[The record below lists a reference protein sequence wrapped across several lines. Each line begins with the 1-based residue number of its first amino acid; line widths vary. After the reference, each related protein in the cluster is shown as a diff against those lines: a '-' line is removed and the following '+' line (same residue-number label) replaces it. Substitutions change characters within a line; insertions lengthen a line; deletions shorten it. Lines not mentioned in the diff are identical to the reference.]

1 MVFRYRKSKNF
12 GPFRINLSK
21 SGVGWSVG
29 GKGFRYTKKAN
40 GGNRTTTS
48 IPGSGISW
56 VKESSRN
63 NTINNASKNIVY
75 KSNHPNDAESRAQTS
90 VRKFISTKAL
100 IILAFVIIVI
110 SLFFY

>member
-40 GGNRTTTS
+40 GGSRTTTS

-56 VKESSRN
+56 VKDSSRN
-63 NTINNASKNIVY
+63 NTINNASKNIVD
-75 KSNHPNDAESRAQTS
+75 KSKHPNDIYSPTQNS
-90 VRKFISTKAL
+90 DGKFISTKAL
-100 IILAFVIIVI
+100 IILAFVIIII
-110 SLFFY
+110 SMFFY

>member
-40 GGNRTTTS
+40 GGSRTTTS

-56 VKESSRN
+56 IKDSSRN
-63 NTINNASKNIVY
+63 NTINNASKTIADNS
-75 KSNHPNDAESRAQTS
+75 KHTNDIESRAQKLDG
-90 VRKFISTKAL
+90 KFISTKAL

-110 SLFFY
+110 SIFFY

>member
-40 GGNRTTTS
+40 GGSRTTTS

-56 VKESSRN
+56 VKDS
-63 NTINNASKNIVY
+63 
-75 KSNHPNDAESRAQTS
+75 
-90 VRKFISTKAL
+90 
-100 IILAFVIIVI
+100 
-110 SLFFY
+110 

>member
-29 GKGFRYTKKAN
+29 SKGFRYTKKAN
-40 GGNRTTTS
+40 GGSRTTTS

-56 VKESSRN
+56 VKDSSRN
-63 NTINNASKNIVY
+63 NTINNTSKNIVD
-75 KSNHPNDAESRAQTS
+75 KSKHPNDIYSPTQNS
-90 VRKFISTKAL
+90 DGKFISTKAL
-100 IILAFVIIVI
+100 IILAFVIIII
-110 SLFFY
+110 SMFFY

>member
-40 GGNRTTTS
+40 GGSRTNAS

-56 VKESSRN
+56 VKDSSRN
-63 NTINNASKNIVY
+63 NTINNTSKKIVD
-75 KSNHPNDAESRAQTS
+75 KSKHPNDIYSPTQNS
-90 VRKFISTKAL
+90 NGKFISTKAL
-100 IILAFVIIVI
+100 IILAFVIIII
-110 SLFFY
+110 SIFFY